1 MVQDFSQEPGSRR
14 APMYGRIRLGQ
25 NCFAAFSV
33 LGGVQSLMRKLTQW
47 TLYLVMLL
55 TCAPLYAVT
64 ATDFYVGLLRRG
76 VADVEAGRDELAV
89 TPLRLAAFGLV
100 DSIDHYE
107 TAQAYL
113 VVALER
119 MNKSEAARDAAL
131 RIVAAERVER
141 RFAAL
146 ALPAAIRASF
156 ATSARKLLPSA
167 EAAQL
172 LTMPSATRTPPPQ
185 MSAKPATP
193 RVETQ
198 VETAKKPAAEPPK
211 KTAEAP
217 SHPPNRQVEET
228 PAPATTAASSPSAST
243 RRVEEAKT
251 PPKPAPPAAKPVQV
265 QTTHT
270 AQQPAKPAVDSAAR
284 LAAGERALV
293 GANLPEAR
301 KIYRELLEG
310 GPLDRPTWIRI
321 AEGLYRSRDFSGAL
335 TVFQRIGALR
345 PGEEAYRYY
354 VAVALY
360 ETGQHD
366 AAKREL
372 AAALPFIEVTP
383 DVQRYRDKIDA
394 GRH

>member
-1 MVQDFSQEPGSRR
+1 MVQDFSQKPGSRR

-47 TLYLVMLL
+47 MLYLVMLL

-76 VADVEAGRDELAV
+76 VAEVEAGREELAV

-100 DSIDHYE
+100 DSIEHYE
-107 TAQAYL
+107 TAQTYL

-119 MNKSEAARDAAL
+119 MNQSEAAREAAL

-172 LTMPSATRTPPPQ
+172 LTIPSTTRTPPPQ

-211 KTAEAP
+211 KTAQAP
-217 SHPPNRQVEET
+217 SRPASRPQSHPVEEK
-228 PAPATTAASSPSAST
+228 PAPATTVASSSSAST

-251 PPKPAPPAAKPVQV
+251 PPKPAPPA
-265 QTTHT
+265 
-270 AQQPAKPAVDSAAR
+270 VDSAAR
-284 LAAGERALV
+284 LGAGERALV

-310 GPLDRPTWIRI
+310 GPHDRATWIRI

-335 TVFQRIGALR
+335 TAFQRIGALR

-394 GRH
+394 GRR